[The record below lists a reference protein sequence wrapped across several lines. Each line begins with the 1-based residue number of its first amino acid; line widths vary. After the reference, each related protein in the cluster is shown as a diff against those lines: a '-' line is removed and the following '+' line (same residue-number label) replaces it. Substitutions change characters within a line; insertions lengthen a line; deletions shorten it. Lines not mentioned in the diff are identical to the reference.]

1 MATGCAFD
9 NFDVNVETLD
19 GSGSIHIT
27 LGIMFQNSEHNIISD
42 NVSSIEDPKPIPASS
57 IRKQKFEYEEEELP
71 PYRKNTTLQRLL

>member
-27 LGIMFQNSEHNIISD
+27 LGIMFQNSEHNMISED
-42 NVSSIEDPKPIPASS
+42 VPSIEDPNPIPASS
-57 IRKQKFEYEEEELP
+57 RKQKFEYEEEELP